1 MIRDTRTEW
10 QLLLCPNPIQLINR
24 PKPMIWFNVIKVK
37 NTNPMLY
44 HGRSID
50 PAADAAGGKCVCMHM
65 HRGCAPAKQRST
77 QSQAA
82 AKFPWYSEKIGLYF
96 FPFSLSTWPYRIPAE
111 TLLSLS
117 LHSSSLL
124 WQCSFDAGAELTF
137 SLTSALRFWV
147 PVSTNKRT
155 CRGVYV

>member
-1 MIRDTRTEW
+1 
-10 QLLLCPNPIQLINR
+10 
-24 PKPMIWFNVIKVK
+24 
-37 NTNPMLY
+37 MLY

-96 FPFSLSTWPYRIPAE
+96 FPFFTLDMTIPYTGRDIALFVIAFFFPPLAVLIRRGCGIDFLINVCL
-111 TLLSLS
+111 TLLG
-117 LHSSSLL
+117 
-124 WQCSFDAGAELTF
+124 AG
-137 SLTSALRFWV
+137 
-147 PVSTNKRT
+147 
-155 CRGVYV
+155 